1 MITDEVKL
9 EALSHTNLVQHCRRE
24 SQRFFQQQPNDP
36 TFCYELFR
44 RAMIGRDQ
52 AAWSAIYDQYMPLA
66 LGWVERHASFAACE
80 EESLYFVNRAF
91 EKMWS
96 ALSPQKFT
104 RFPDLKSLLRYLQL
118 CVHSV
123 IIDYVRTAQPVELA
137 EPAGSWQGLE
147 SNVLTALTRTEL
159 WQRIGARLND
169 QREEQ
174 LLYYRYALGLKPREI
189 CNRFADE
196 FPDVS
201 EVYVMNQNIL
211 ARLRRDETLRQFFVD
226 EFLPA
231 A

>member
-1 MITDEVKL
+1 MTVAVTL
-9 EALSHTNLVQHCRRE
+9 QALTHTNLVQQCRRE

-52 AAWSAIYDQYMPLA
+52 AAWSAIYDQYTPLA
-66 LGWVERHASFAACE
+66 LGWVERHASFASCE
-80 EESLYFVNRAF
+80 EEARYFVNRAF

-96 ALSPQKFT
+96 ALSPEKFG

-118 CVHSV
+118 CIHSV
-123 IIDYVRTAQPVELA
+123 IIDYARTAQQVELA

-147 SNVLTALTRTEL
+147 SDVLADMTRGEL
-159 WQRIGARLND
+159 WQRIGTHLND

-189 CNRFADE
+189 CNRFRDE
-196 FPDVS
+196 FP
-201 EVYVMNQNIL
+201 EVGEIYVMNQNIL
-211 ARLRRDETLRQFFVD
+211 ARLRRDDTLRQFFV
-226 EFLPA
+226 EQFLPS
-231 A
+231 